1 MALKGIK
8 TNTQKQTMKQNKK
21 QKMYQTNGK
30 YKIRQIITKP
40 KERARTHTH
49 THTHA
54 QETEGVQRK
63 ESAREWPGEQMKP
76 KMTLIN

>member
-1 MALKGIK
+1 MTIKRK
-8 TNTQKQTMKQNKK
+8 TNKK
-21 QKMYQTNGK
+21 K
-30 YKIRQIITKP
+30 TKG
-40 KERARTHTH
+40 AHAHTH